1 MIDFSQL
8 AVFIDAQRDGAAVI
22 ISPHIE
28 NPTPLTLRYRMTVS
42 QRGAGGTSNV
52 SQQGDIETGAVP
64 SSVRLSLH
72 PGADCVVHLEVLQGD
87 VMVKALDQRC
97 VP

>member
-8 AVFIDAQRDGAAVI
+8 AVFIDTQRDGAAMV

-28 NPTPLTLRYRMTVS
+28 SPTPLNLRYRMTVS
-42 QRGAGGTSNV
+42 QQSAGGTSNV
-52 SQQGDIETGAVP
+52 NQQGEIETGVVP
-64 SSVRLSLH
+64 SSVRLSL
-72 PGADCVVHLEVLQGD
+72 PAGATCTVHLEVLQGD

-97 VP
+97 DL